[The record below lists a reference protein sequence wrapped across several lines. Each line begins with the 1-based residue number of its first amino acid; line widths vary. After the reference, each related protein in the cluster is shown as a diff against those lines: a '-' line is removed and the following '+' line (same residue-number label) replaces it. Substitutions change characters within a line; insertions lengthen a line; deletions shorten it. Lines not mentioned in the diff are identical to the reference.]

1 MYLHTKCNHVIYS
14 NHCLSLLDTLKM
26 CTRECIMRNV
36 IKVPFIFL
44 FYLIFIYFHMP
55 FYWLKKNVKGKNMK
69 ISIDKWLSL
78 SVLSGVVAT

>member
-1 MYLHTKCNHVIYS
+1 
-14 NHCLSLLDTLKM
+14 
-26 CTRECIMRNV
+26 MRNV

-69 ISIDKWLSL
+69 KSIDKWLSL